1 LLKEY
6 KRPFDKIS
14 ELIKQQKL
22 IPVKRGIFVAGT
34 NLGVLQPDRY
44 LLANHLWGP
53 SYVSLESALSHWGL
67 IPERVF
73 ETVPVTMKRAKN
85 YRTPVGRFT
94 YLHAPLPYYSFGIR
108 HIQLTSR
115 QHAMIAS
122 PAKALCD
129 KIIMTPGVN
138 LRIVVF
144 TILLL
149 AFGMYL
155 YFRYVNGWMEFRKN
169 TDTPARFVSHTVIEK
184 KAYTSDSIEIL
195 RELGIL
201 RSKQEDFFF
210 TTQLTLIQRK

>member
-1 LLKEY
+1 MELQQALKQYDEEPITHQALLQMLKDY

-22 IPVKRGIFVAGT
+22 IPVKRGIFVAGA
-34 NLGVLQPDRY
+34 NLGVFQPDRF

-73 ETVPVTMKRAKN
+73 ETVSVTMKRAKR

-94 YLHAPLPYYSFGIR
+94 YLHAPLPYYSFGI
-108 HIQLTSR
+108 HHVSLTSR

-138 LRIVVF
+138 LRSAKQTREF
-144 TILLL
+144 LLEDL
-149 AFGMYL
+149 
-155 YFRYVNGWMEFRKN
+155 R
-169 TDTPARFVSHTVIEK
+169 IERRSLQQMNIK
-184 KAYTSDSIEIL
+184 EIETWLKDAPKQQSLLMLTKTL
-195 RELGIL
+195 REL
-201 RSKQEDFFF
+201 
-210 TTQLTLIQRK
+210 